1 MNLPLLI
8 ARRYFFS
15 RKKSGGFNLITII
28 SGISL
33 LGYVVGAMALV
44 IVLSV
49 FNGFEVMFLSMYT
62 HFDPDLQITPR
73 QGKVFHMDDFP
84 DEGIRQLKDVAY
96 LSAALEENV
105 LLKYDDRQTLATV
118 KGVDDNYTRI
128 VNIDSNIV
136 SGSWVL
142 KENEVP
148 YAAVGQSLAWQL
160 AIDPNNPVKPLTVYV
175 PSRSGTT
182 SILDAAD
189 AFRKSAILP
198 TAVFS
203 VHQEVDEKY
212 VLVPV
217 SFLMQLLERDD
228 ERSSAEIK
236 LKPGADMYAVQKQIQ
251 ELCGPGF
258 VVKNRFEQREAF
270 FRIMRSEKFIS
281 YVILFFILL
290 VAAANTIA
298 SLYLLM
304 LEKKK
309 DLNVMASMGFT
320 RNDAR
325 KIFVFES
332 LLLAL
337 SGGGAGI
344 LLGMTLTWLQQNF
357 GLLTLNQNAAFI
369 YQSYPVELRTGD
381 VLLVLATVLL
391 LGLIT
396 SLYPAKK
403 AAEQIV

>member
-1 MNLPLLI
+1 MNLSLLI

-33 LGYVVGAMALV
+33 LGYVVGAMALI

-49 FNGFEVMFLSMYT
+49 FNGFEVLFLSMYT

-73 QGKVFHMDDFP
+73 QGKVFHLDDFP
-84 DEGIRQLKDVAY
+84 DKGIRQLPDVAN
-96 LSAALEENV
+96 LSATLEENV
-105 LLKYDDRQTLATV
+105 LLTYDDRQTLATV
-118 KGVDDNYTRI
+118 KGVDENYTRI

-136 SGSWVL
+136 SGSWEL
-142 KENEVP
+142 NENDVP

-217 SFLMQLLERDD
+217 SFLAHLLERDD

-236 LKPGADMYAVQKQIQ
+236 LKPGADMYAVQQKIQ
-251 ELCGPGF
+251 ELCGPAF

-270 FRIMRSEKFIS
+270 FKIMRSEKLIS

-304 LEKKK
+304 LEKRK
-309 DLNVMASMGFT
+309 DLQVLASMGFT
-320 RNDAR
+320 RSDAR
-325 KIFVFES
+325 NVFVFES

-337 SGGGAGI
+337 TGGGAGI
-344 LLGMTLTWLQQNF
+344 LLGMLLTWVQQHY
-357 GLLTLNQNAAFI
+357 GLLTLNEQAAFI
-369 YQSYPVELRTGD
+369 YQSYPVELRAGD
-381 VLLVLATVLL
+381 VLIVLATVVA
-391 LGLIT
+391 LGFIT
-396 SLYPAKK
+396 ALYPAKK
-403 AAEQIV
+403 AAAQMV